1 MKVAFVRSV
10 DLQQANP
17 TLKAIKRYAFQNDIE
32 MKLFYTDGNCNTE
45 LFPGDFEKVKEDIK
59 PEELCE
65 KIIQWDADAV
75 ISISLP
81 DNNAHRDSYLKE
93 LLEKKFNIPVIM
105 HPVNTTLLLSNKWE
119 TNQWLKRNGYQVPKS
134 ILVYGD
140 LLSKRTVSYVAYID
154 SIISKVKEMKEPY
167 FLKPLWDSMSSGVL
181 KINNINEL
189 KAYLSDKNINY
200 DFVIEEQVNGGLYG
214 MEVVGNN
221 GNYFCQP
228 LVKKCTGVTDSLVP
242 FDHVRFGPF
251 SVNND
256 ERTQLENNLIDIC
269 NKLEVCGSVE
279 FEFIRNELGFYIIEI
294 NPRVSGMTNLS
305 SAISGLNTY
314 TCLLQM
320 AEGHVLDL
328 KTNNQFTLELPL
340 ENMSIDKTKELS
352 SLKEVYSI
360 NHVVYHDGTEQ
371 YKMLFQVNNL
381 EEATNKLSEINN
393 CSNNIP
399 SFVFEEIAQEIKQE
413 NLIKERVLV

>member
-1 MKVAFVRSV
+1 MKIAFIRSV
-10 DLQQANP
+10 SLQQANP
-17 TLKAIKRYAFQNDIE
+17 TLRAIKDYAFHDNIE
-32 MKLFYTDGNCNTE
+32 LKLFYTDGDCNSE
-45 LFPGDFEKVKEDIK
+45 LFPGDFEKVSEDIG

-65 KIIQWDADAV
+65 KIIKWEADAV

-93 LLEKKFNIPVIM
+93 LLEEQFNIPVIM
-105 HPVNTTLLLSNKWE
+105 HPVSTTTLLSNKWE
-119 TNQWLKRNGYQVPKS
+119 TNQWLKRNGYKVPKS

-140 LLSKRTVSYVAYID
+140 LLSKRTVKYVAYID
-154 SIISKVKEMKEPY
+154 FIISKVKKLKKPY
-167 FLKPLWDSMSSGVL
+167 FLKPLWDSMSTGVL
-181 KINNINEL
+181 KINDINEL
-189 KAYLSDKNINY
+189 KKYLYDTNINC

-228 LVKKCTGVTDSLVP
+228 LVKKCTGITDSLVP

-251 SVNND
+251 PLNND
-256 ERTQLENNLIDIC
+256 EIIQLENKLIKIC
-269 NKLEVCGSVE
+269 NELKICGSVE
-279 FEFIRNELGFYIIEI
+279 FEFIRNEKEFYIIEI

-320 AEGHVLDL
+320 AQGRVCDSE
-328 KTNNQFTLELPL
+328 KNPSFTLELPL
-340 ENMSIDKTKELS
+340 ENMTVEKFDEISTLTG
-352 SLKEVYSI
+352 VHSI
-360 NHVVYHDGTEQ
+360 NHVVYHNGTEQ

-381 EEATNKLSEINN
+381 EEACLKLSDINKHFE
-393 CSNNIP
+393 NIP
-399 SFVFEEIAQEIKQE
+399 NYVFEEIKQE
-413 NLIKERVLV
+413 NLVKERELV